1 MNFDFLQQPFLGTT
15 LMNYTR
21 MLTILILGALFLRI
35 ISKYCSKLI
44 FVFFKKY
51 SDDSSP
57 QTFLV
62 LLLQPIQGLIYTI
75 LAYIALNQIDGV
87 LKSIILLSRKGK
99 AGADGGTI
107 ITMMNLVDHIFFLTF
122 IFYFALLISRILDF
136 IFKMMVDRAIK
147 RKDRERQQLMPLF
160 RDVLKVILWCIA
172 FFTVLGVVFH
182 VNIPTLIAGM
192 GVGGIAIAFAAKETL
207 ENLLAS
213 FMVMLDKPFT
223 IGDWIKVD
231 GVEGTVEKVG
241 FRSTRL
247 RTFDKSII
255 ILPNRTLI
263 DGQLENFSERGLRR
277 VKFTVGAVYGL
288 SQKSLE
294 TIIASIRQI
303 IKNTEGTVGNELVY
317 LDNFG
322 DSSVNIQVVYYI
334 SLNNSNVVFEKVK
347 QHINFGIY
355 QIMYQYGNG
364 FAFPTQVEIKGS
376 DTDQVERSVPGKP
389 A

>member
-1 MNFDFLQQPFLGTT
+1 MSFDFLQQSFLGAT
-15 LMNYTR
+15 LMSYTR
-21 MLTILILGALFLRI
+21 MLAILVLGALFLRI
-35 ISKYCSKLI
+35 ISKYCSRLI
-44 FVFFKKY
+44 FVFFRKY
-51 SDDSSP
+51 TDDSSP
-57 QTFLV
+57 QTFIL
-62 LLLQPIQGLIYTI
+62 LLLQPIQGLIYSI
-75 LAYIALNQIDGV
+75 LAYIALNQIDTV
-87 LKSIILLSRKGK
+87 LKSIILLSRKYT
-99 AGADGGTI
+99 AGTSSGGTV
-107 ITMMNLVDHIFFLTF
+107 ITLMNLVDHIFFLTF
-122 IFYFALLISRILDF
+122 IFYFALLVSRIFDF
-136 IFKMMVDRAIK
+136 IFKMIVDRAVK

-160 RDVLKVILWCIA
+160 RDVLKAILWCIA

-213 FMVMLDKPFT
+213 FMVMIDKPFT

-255 ILPNRTLI
+255 TLPNRSLI

-277 VKFTVGAVYGL
+277 VKFTIGAVYGL
-288 SQKSLE
+288 SQKTLE
-294 TIIASIRQI
+294 QIIASMKKLIRE
-303 IKNTEGTVGNELVY
+303 TPDTVGEELVY
-317 LDNFG
+317 LDSFG

-334 SLNNSNVVFEKVK
+334 ALGSGKVNFEAVK

-364 FAFPTQVEIKGS
+364 FAFPTQVEIPGT
-376 DTDQVERSVPGKP
+376 DTDQVERNVQG
-389 A
+389 